1 MVSSFAPEIAECEAD
16 TDIAAIISAVGNPP
30 RHTYVFLLRV
40 WDRSDLP
47 QKLSEKWVR
56 AKIEGYGEKATK
68 KAGHL

>member
-1 MVSSFAPEIAECEAD
+1 MVSNFAPEIAECEAD
-16 TDIAAIISAVGNPP
+16 ADIAAIILAVGNP
-30 RHTYVFLLRV
+30 RVTYVFLLRV

-56 AKIEGYGEKATK
+56 AKIEGFGEKATK